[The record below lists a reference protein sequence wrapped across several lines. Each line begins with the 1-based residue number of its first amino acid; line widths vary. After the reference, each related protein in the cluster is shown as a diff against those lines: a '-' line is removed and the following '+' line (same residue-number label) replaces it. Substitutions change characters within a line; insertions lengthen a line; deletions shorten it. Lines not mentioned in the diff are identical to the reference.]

1 MERTNNQITK
11 GMKRVFIFFLM
22 MMGTL
27 ATYADDFP
35 YLTFVTTTGE
45 KTSVGSASLIITV
58 EDGKLK
64 AGSQTFVLSDLAKMY
79 FSTSDESTSTGI
91 EEVGIDSLDD
101 AAEIYDLQ
109 GRKTSMSQ
117 MRRGIYII
125 KTKNGTRKVSVK

>member
-1 MERTNNQITK
+1 
-11 GMKRVFIFFLM
+11 

-91 EEVGIDSLDD
+91 EEVGIDSLDN

-117 MRRGIYII
+117 MSRGIYII

>member
-1 MERTNNQITK
+1 
-11 GMKRVFIFFLM
+11 MKRVFIFFLM

-91 EEVGIDSLDD
+91 EEVGINSLDD

-109 GRKTSMSQ
+109 GRKMDNSHNKK
-117 MRRGIYII
+117 GVYILENNER
-125 KTKNGTRKVSVK
+125 KRKVSVR